1 MSAQN
6 DRPVALVTGAS
17 RGLGA
22 AIATRLARVGHD
34 VALVA
39 RDRSALEAVAEDAAA
54 FGARTLVVAVD
65 LRDPQAPAEVVE
77 RAQATWGRLD
87 VLVNNAGAT
96 KRGDFFTLG
105 DEDFIDGF
113 ALKFHATVRF
123 CRAAWPL
130 LEAAQG
136 SIVNI
141 IGVGARTPA
150 PDFTI
155 GGSVN
160 SALTNFTKAL
170 ATRAQGSGIR
180 INAINPGHIET
191 DRLTRRIEA
200 FAAQEGLSLDAARER
215 MRQASGIAR
224 FGEPQDI
231 AAAVAFL
238 CSPDAAYIHGATLDV
253 DGGVTRGI

>member
-1 MSAQN
+1 MSSSES
-6 DRPVALVTGAS
+6 RPVALVTGAS

-22 AIATRLARVGHD
+22 AIAQRLAGGGHD

-39 RDRSALEAVAEDAAA
+39 RDRSALEGVA
-54 FGARTLVVAVD
+54 ARVSAHGGRALVVAAD
-65 LRDPQAPAEVVE
+65 LQETEAPAATVE
-77 RAQATWGRLD
+77 RVRADWGRLD

-96 KRGDFFTLG
+96 KRGDFFALG
-105 DEDFIDGF
+105 DEDFLDGF

-130 LEAAQG
+130 LEASRG
-136 SIVNI
+136 CIVNV

-170 ATRAQGSGIR
+170 ANRVRDGSIR

-200 FAAQEGLSLDAARER
+200 LARQEGIDVEAARER
-215 MRQASGIAR
+215 TRQASGIPR
-224 FGEPQDI
+224 FGKPEDI

-238 CSPDAAYIHGATLDV
+238 CSSEAAYVHGATLDV